1 MQHEACVKRVGRQE
15 TQTKRRQKSGSVKI
29 KAQSNQSSQ
38 IIGSTEIGEQIRL
51 D

>member
-38 IIGSTEIGEQIRL
+38 KSSKAHRSESKL